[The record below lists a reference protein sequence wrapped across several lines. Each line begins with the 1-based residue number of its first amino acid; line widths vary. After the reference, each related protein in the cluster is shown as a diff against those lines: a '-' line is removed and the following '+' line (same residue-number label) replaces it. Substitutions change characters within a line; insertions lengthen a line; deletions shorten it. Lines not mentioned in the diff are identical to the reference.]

1 MSSAVESGSVSVR
14 VLRRSR
20 GPVVK
25 RGDVLAVRYAGELV
39 ASGVGFD
46 ANYSFDDFS
55 AIPGRMPFT
64 FQLGAGRVIQGW
76 DVGLN
81 GLRLGQVV
89 ELTIPAPLAYGDF
102 GSPPTIPANADLR
115 FTVELL
121 GALPKGAKR
130 AIYPTLAE
138 LGVAKS
144 IAKQANK
151 FSRTVQTSKVG
162 TDADDALIG
171 STDRDLLIGLA
182 GNDDVHGGGAG
193 DVLIGGS
200 GANRFSYGSLSDS
213 PAVKGQ
219 QDTLFGFKAQAGDRL
234 DFTPLGVALRFIG
247 TERFSGVAGEV
258 RFQPGSLQL
267 DANGDASPELEL
279 LLPGVKSLGA
289 EALLL

>member
-1 MSSAVESGSVSVR
+1 MR
-14 VLRRSR
+14 VLRRSK
-20 GPVVK
+20 GQVVK
-25 RGDVLAVRYAGELV
+25 PGDVLAVRYAGELV
-39 ASGVGFD
+39 ADGSGFD
-46 ANYSFDDFS
+46 ANYSFDDFT
-55 AIPGRMPFT
+55 AIAGRTPFT
-64 FQLGAGRVIQGW
+64 FQLGAGQVIQGW
-76 DVGLN
+76 DVGIK

-89 ELTIPAPLAYGDF
+89 ELTIPSPLAYGAS
-102 GSPPTIPANADLR
+102 GSPPSIPANADLR

-144 IAKQANK
+144 IAKQAGK
-151 FSRTVQTSKVG
+151 LSRTVQASKVG
-162 TDADDALIG
+162 TDAADALNG
-171 STDRDLLIGLA
+171 SAVSDLLIGLV
-182 GNDDVHGGGAG
+182 GNDGLNGGGAG

-219 QDTLFGFKAQAGDRL
+219 QDTLLGFNTQAGDRL
-234 DFTPLGVALRFIG
+234 DFTPLGVPLRFIG
-247 TERFSGVAGEV
+247 TGRFSGVAGEV

-267 DANGDASPELEL
+267 DANGDAAADLEL
-279 LLPGVKSLGA
+279 LLPGVKRLGA